1 MLPCVLSD
9 RCGCAVVRVATI
21 VWFQREADEECGA
34 EDIKV
39 YTSNVRNM
47 YRAIT
52 TRKTGTAMKLVR
64 TLLLRCLGPEER
76 VIGLHMIGIACDEI
90 LQGFGVAM
98 KMGAT
103 KAGFDSS
110 VAVHPTAAEELI
122 MM

>member
-52 TRKTGTAMKLVR
+52 TRKTGTAMKLVCVH
-64 TLLLRCLGPEER
+64 TQLLFVVAAVPCFFLRLFSLPLLCRPLPPPLCR
-76 VIGLHMIGIACDEI
+76 LPLSPPFPTTNAATVAAPTSSAC
-90 LQGFGVAM
+90 
-98 KMGAT
+98 
-103 KAGFDSS
+103 
-110 VAVHPTAAEELI
+110 
-122 MM
+122 